1 MEAGN
6 CPCIKLVKVLLK
18 KLQNDLFKV
27 IIRALDNCLQTMKDR
42 THRHLSEKNDIIDI
56 KPEYVPAIP
65 GRRMAKIIRKKDG
78 SYEPNAI
85 DFSLCALRIWD
96 DCAQKKCLKPD
107 TYFFNERLMQCKYSV
122 NRVLPIS

>member
-1 MEAGN
+1 
-6 CPCIKLVKVLLK
+6 
-18 KLQNDLFKV
+18 
-27 IIRALDNCLQTMKDR
+27 MKDR

-107 TYFFNERLMQCKYSV
+107 TYFFNERLMQSEDGTIALILNRRYQRISSV
-122 NRVLPIS
+122 IISVFKP